1 MSKVLVMCAA
11 TSMWLS
17 MAALDRANAIGTFR
31 LEGPWPSS
39 SAQGKADGA
48 ADFAWCSHE
57 QWHHALPHKHLRQAC
72 FRSISLAE
80 RSDRCA
86 PTFSNIMAAL
96 KARW

>member
-17 MAALDRANAIGTFR
+17 TAAVDRANAIGTFR

-57 QWHHALPHKHLRQAC
+57 QWHYALLHKHLRQTC
-72 FRSISLAE
+72 FRGPDHL
-80 RSDRCA
+80 
-86 PTFSNIMAAL
+86 
-96 KARW
+96 